1 MTRSKGILG
10 DTPRFYCGQAQT
22 AKVAVGVAA
31 LKCTVNLGHA
41 ATVLGS

>member
-1 MTRSKGILG
+1 MTRSKAILG
-10 DTPRFYCGQAQT
+10 DTPRFHCAQT